1 MGLKQFFL
9 SFFVFIF
16 SIFFLNIQVSASQAF
31 GKRLKVRSS
40 WEVGVSCGISRF
52 INTINPNLDAAY
64 DKFNY
69 WNPDFNAAFSLSIIK
84 SISPSMNAEIRWFTT
99 KLSGSWNPDNGYPVP
114 PLALTQGLVY
124 PNPFKTGIN
133 QFDLLLS
140 LNLFQVFAPNRSF
153 DQMNLFVKG
162 GAGAV
167 IVRDYEALYPNNQGN
182 HMIDYALVYGGEF
195 SYQINSKIKIK
206 IEAFL
211 NRVESDRLDGIQQ
224 LLPGQNISDPNPF
237 YFYNL
242 KERYFSSTIGM
253 TYTFGWVRKT
263 HFSKSTRSCAVYAKP
278 NVRKVRKRY

>member
-1 MGLKQFFL
+1 
-9 SFFVFIF
+9 
-16 SIFFLNIQVSASQAF
+16 
-31 GKRLKVRSS
+31 VRSS